1 MFGIPNLLNN
11 LPRAIGFTLL
21 GNLANTLTDL
31 LFPAPNWGVYISGTT
46 TPAFNVSSVAE
57 LDIGGESDVSD
68 YPLED
73 GTFATYNKV
82 RTPNM
87 FAIRMMRDGSQA
99 QRAAFLNWLQV
110 TTGGLDIFDVLCP
123 ERSYLN
129 ATLKSYRISRTS
141 GSGAAMVIADCIFQE
156 VRQIPAVY
164 SSSTIP
170 NPENQPTASTV
181 RVNAIPDQNVQGFP
195 LPPL

>member
-1 MFGIPNLLNN
+1 MFGIPNLLRNA
-11 LPRAIGFTLL
+11 PRAIGLTLL
-21 GNLANTLTDL
+21 GNFASGLVDF
-31 LFPAPNWGVYISGTT
+31 LFPDPNWGVYLSGTT
-46 TPAFNVSSVAE
+46 TRAFDVSSVAE
-57 LDIGGESDVSD
+57 LDIGGESHVSD

-99 QRAAFLNWLQV
+99 QRAAFLNWLQIK
-110 TTGGLDIFDVLCP
+110 TGSLELFDVLCP

-129 ATLKSYRISRTS
+129 ATLKSYRVSRTS
-141 GSGAAMVIADCIFQE
+141 GSGASMVIADCVFQE
-156 VRQIPAVY
+156 IREIPAIY
-164 SSSTIP
+164 SSATIP
-170 NPENQPTASTV
+170 APENQPTNPAV
-181 RVNAIPDQNVQGFP
+181 RVNPIPDQNVQGVA